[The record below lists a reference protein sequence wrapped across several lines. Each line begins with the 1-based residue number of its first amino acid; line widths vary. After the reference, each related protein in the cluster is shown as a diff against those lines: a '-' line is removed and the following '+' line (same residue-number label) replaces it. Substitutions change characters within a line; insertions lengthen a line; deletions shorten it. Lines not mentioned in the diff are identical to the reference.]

1 MGTARNPPPSVPSR
15 PTFACVRCA
24 GRKVKCD
31 RHIPCTACVKHG
43 AECVFQPPPPPRRRR
58 RPGAAG
64 PSIDGREYPQT
75 RLQAQGHNSKESSN
89 PPDTNSRSHLS
100 SREIRGSQLSS
111 SEPSGS
117 VSKTQVIQGRGQS
130 MLIDNSLWSRV
141 VEEFHDPEDA
151 LRRSSDDS
159 SDAETLND
167 DFSFVLSGPSTSRIK
182 LFHPPPQQIH
192 ELWRTFVENVD
203 PLSKVVHI
211 PTLEKAFHEATNKI
225 DTVSRSFEALM
236 FAIYSAAVMS
246 LSDAECKERLGE
258 PRKSL
263 RSRLMTATKAALSR
277 ANFMST
283 ASLIVLQSLVI
294 HIISAR
300 DMYEPRALWT
310 LTGVAVRLANG
321 MGLDRDGTLLG
332 LPPFETEL
340 RRRIWWF
347 LKAQDLQN
355 AELCG
360 LPKFRD
366 VGLSS
371 DSPRRP
377 TNINDIELYPG
388 MPVSPVESGSL
399 TDMTFLA
406 IRYDLLWFA
415 DARVAKFRHQGKS
428 LSQWDQ
434 DFASGGD
441 KAETDQGVKEIEE
454 HLEKK
459 YLRRCD
465 PSQPLQLMSMLM
477 ARAAIDT
484 LRFMTHHP
492 RRWTSINQAP
502 PFERQWV
509 WEVSIRLLEQR
520 DMLQSNPSLNKF
532 AWHAA
537 FTMQWPAFIHV
548 LDSLRANPS
557 TPDAEKAWRLV
568 ANTFDNNMS
577 MFSDSRKP
585 IHRAVRSLCLKA
597 YDAHR
602 LQRNGVYAPQT
613 PAFILKLRQQ
623 QEEEVAK
630 MKRQSRCRKAEDA
643 FQWGPISSEA
653 TTASTGLKHGTTSG
667 REDAAQHGDAGGQNQ
682 RFHHVNEH
690 GSEAEYTYAIEDMDL
705 DSLLAGD
712 VSADNRAYQTIN
724 WEQWDLFLADSKIN

>member
-1 MGTARNPPPSVPSR
+1 
-15 PTFACVRCA
+15 
-24 GRKVKCD
+24 
-31 RHIPCTACVKHG
+31 
-43 AECVFQPPPPPRRRR
+43 
-58 RPGAAG
+58 
-64 PSIDGREYPQT
+64 
-75 RLQAQGHNSKESSN
+75 
-89 PPDTNSRSHLS
+89 
-100 SREIRGSQLSS
+100 
-111 SEPSGS
+111 
-117 VSKTQVIQGRGQS
+117 

-167 DFSFVLSGPSTSRIK
+167 DFSFVLGGPSTSRTK
-182 LFHPPPQQIH
+182 LLHPPPQQIH

-211 PTLEKAFHEATNKI
+211 PTLEKAFHEAANEV

-246 LSDAECKERLGE
+246 LSDVE
-258 PRKSL
+258 S
-263 RSRLMTATKAALSR
+263 TKAALSR
-277 ANFMST
+277 ASFMST
-283 ASLIVLQSLVI
+283 ASLVVLQALVI

-340 RRRIWWF
+340 RRRVWWF

-377 TNINDIELYPG
+377 TNINDIELYPE
-388 MPVSPVESGSL
+388 MPVSPVELGSL

-557 TPDAEKAWRLV
+557 TPDAEKAWRLI
-568 ANTFDNNMS
+568 ANTFENNMS

-602 LQRNGVYAPQT
+602 LQRNGVYALQT

-623 QEEEVAK
+623 QEVMK
-630 MKRQSRCRKAEDA
+630 TKRQACRRKAEDA
-643 FQWGPISSEA
+643 FQWDPINSEA
-653 TTASTGLKHGTTSG
+653 TTASTGLKHGTISYQ
-667 REDAAQHGDAGGQNQ
+667 EDVAQHADAGGQNQ
-682 RFHHVNEH
+682 RFEHVNEH

-712 VSADNRAYQTIN
+712 VSEDNRAYQTIN

>member
-1 MGTARNPPPSVPSR
+1 
-15 PTFACVRCA
+15 
-24 GRKVKCD
+24 
-31 RHIPCTACVKHG
+31 
-43 AECVFQPPPPPRRRR
+43 
-58 RPGAAG
+58 
-64 PSIDGREYPQT
+64 
-75 RLQAQGHNSKESSN
+75 
-89 PPDTNSRSHLS
+89 
-100 SREIRGSQLSS
+100 
-111 SEPSGS
+111 
-117 VSKTQVIQGRGQS
+117 

-167 DFSFVLSGPSTSRIK
+167 DFSFVLGGPPISRTK
-182 LFHPPPQQIH
+182 LLHPPPQQIH

-211 PTLEKAFHEATNKI
+211 PTLEKSFHEATNEV
-225 DTVSRSFEALM
+225 DTVSQSFEALM

-246 LSDAECKERLGE
+246 LSDVECEERLHE

-283 ASLIVLQSLVI
+283 ANLVVLQALVI

-310 LTGVAVRLANG
+310 LTGVAVRVANG

-340 RRRIWWF
+340 RRRMWWF
-347 LKAQDLQN
+347 LKAQDLHH

-371 DSPRRP
+371 DSTRRP
-377 TNINDIELYPG
+377 TNINDVELYPG
-388 MPVSPVESGSL
+388 MPVSPVESGNL

-415 DARVAKFRHQGKS
+415 AARVAKFRRLGKS
-428 LSQWDQ
+428 LSEWDQ
-434 DFASGGD
+434 DFASKGD
-441 KAETDQGVKEIEE
+441 KAETDQSVKEIEE

-484 LRFMTHHP
+484 IRFMTHHP

-520 DMLQSNPSLNKF
+520 DMLQSNPSLKKF

-557 TPDAEKAWRLV
+557 TPDAEKAWRLI
-568 ANTFDNNMS
+568 ANTFENNMS

-602 LQRNGVYAPQT
+602 LQRNGIYALQT
-613 PAFILKLRQQ
+613 PAFILKLRQR
-623 QEEEVAK
+623 QEKVK
-630 MKRQSRCRKAEDA
+630 IKRQAYSRKAEDA
-643 FQWGPISSEA
+643 FQWDPISSEA
-653 TTASTGLKHGTTSG
+653 TTASTGLKHGTISNQ
-667 REDAAQHGDAGGQNQ
+667 EDAAEHVDADSQNQ
-682 RFHHVNEH
+682 RFEHANEH
-690 GSEAEYTYAIEDMDL
+690 GGEAEYTYAIEDIDL
-705 DSLLAGD
+705 DSLVAGD
-712 VSADNRAYQTIN
+712 VGADNRAYQTID

>member
-1 MGTARNPPPSVPSR
+1 MGTARNPPLSAPSR

-31 RHIPCTACVKHG
+31 RHIPCTACVKHR
-43 AECVFQPPPPPRRRR
+43 AECVFQPPPPPQRRR

-64 PSIDGREYPQT
+64 PSIDRREYPQT
-75 RLQAQGHNSKESSN
+75 RLQAQGHNPKQSSN
-89 PPDTNSRSHLS
+89 PPDTDSRSHLS
-100 SREIRGSQLSS
+100 SQEIRGSQSSS

-117 VSKTQVIQGRGQS
+117 VSKTQVIQGLGQS
-130 MLIDNSLWSRV
+130 MLIDNLWSRV

-167 DFSFVLSGPSTSRIK
+167 DFSFVLSGPPISRTK
-182 LFHPPPQQIH
+182 LLHPPPQQIH

-211 PTLEKAFHEATNKI
+211 PTLEKAFHEAANEL

-246 LSDAECKERLGE
+246 LSDVECEERLHE

-283 ASLIVLQSLVI
+283 ASLVVLQALVI
-294 HIISAR
+294 YIISAR
-300 DMYEPRALWT
+300 DMHEPRALWT
-310 LTGVAVRLANG
+310 LTGVAVRVANG
-321 MGLDRDGTLLG
+321 MGLDRDGALLG

-340 RRRIWWF
+340 RRRMWWF
-347 LKAQDLQN
+347 LKAQDLHN

-371 DSPRRP
+371 DSTRRP

-388 MPVSPVESGSL
+388 MPVSPVESGNL

-415 DARVAKFRHQGKS
+415 AARVANFRHLGKS

-434 DFASGGD
+434 DFASEGD
-441 KAETDQGVKEIEE
+441 KAETDQSVKEIEE
-454 HLEKK
+454 HLETK

-484 LRFMTHHP
+484 IRFMTHHP

-520 DMLQSNPSLNKF
+520 DMLQSNPSLKKF

-557 TPDAEKAWRLV
+557 TPDAEKAWRLI
-568 ANTFDNNMS
+568 ANTFENNMS
-577 MFSDSRKP
+577 MFSGSRKP

-602 LQRNGVYAPQT
+602 LQRNGVCALQT

-623 QEEEVAK
+623 QEVVK
-630 MKRQSRCRKAEDA
+630 SKRLACCRKAEDA
-643 FQWGPISSEA
+643 FQWDPISSEA
-653 TTASTGLKHGTTSG
+653 TTASTGLKHGTISNQ
-667 REDAAQHGDAGGQNQ
+667 EDAAEPVDAGGQNQ
-682 RFHHVNEH
+682 QFEHVNEH
-690 GSEAEYTYAIEDMDL
+690 GSEAEYTYAIEDIDL

>member
-1 MGTARNPPPSVPSR
+1 
-15 PTFACVRCA
+15 
-24 GRKVKCD
+24 
-31 RHIPCTACVKHG
+31 
-43 AECVFQPPPPPRRRR
+43 
-58 RPGAAG
+58 
-64 PSIDGREYPQT
+64 
-75 RLQAQGHNSKESSN
+75 
-89 PPDTNSRSHLS
+89 
-100 SREIRGSQLSS
+100 
-111 SEPSGS
+111 
-117 VSKTQVIQGRGQS
+117 

-141 VEEFHDPEDA
+141 VEEYHKFHDPEDA

-159 SDAETLND
+159 SNAETLND
-167 DFSFVLSGPSTSRIK
+167 DFSFVLGGPPTSRTK
-182 LFHPPPQQIH
+182 LLHPPPQQIH

-211 PTLEKAFHEATNKI
+211 PTLEKAFHEAANEI

-246 LSDAECKERLGE
+246 LSDVECKERLHE

-283 ASLIVLQSLVI
+283 ASLVVLQALVI

-557 TPDAEKAWRLV
+557 TPDAEKAWR
-568 ANTFDNNMS
+568 
-577 MFSDSRKP
+577 
-585 IHRAVRSLCLKA
+585 AVRSLCLKA

-602 LQRNGVYAPQT
+602 LQRNGVYALQT
-613 PAFILKLRQQ
+613 PAFILKLLQQ
-623 QEEEVAK
+623 QEVEKIKIQA
-630 MKRQSRCRKAEDA
+630 C
-643 FQWGPISSEA
+643 SEA
-653 TTASTGLKHGTTSG
+653 TTASIGLKDSTISSQ
-667 REDAAQHGDAGGQNQ
+667 EDAAQHGDAGGQNQ
-682 RFHHVNEH
+682 RFEHVNEH
-690 GSEAEYTYAIEDMDL
+690 GSEAEYNYAMEDIDL

-724 WEQWDLFLADSKIN
+724 WDQWDLFLADSKIN

>member
-1 MGTARNPPPSVPSR
+1 
-15 PTFACVRCA
+15 
-24 GRKVKCD
+24 
-31 RHIPCTACVKHG
+31 
-43 AECVFQPPPPPRRRR
+43 
-58 RPGAAG
+58 
-64 PSIDGREYPQT
+64 
-75 RLQAQGHNSKESSN
+75 
-89 PPDTNSRSHLS
+89 
-100 SREIRGSQLSS
+100 
-111 SEPSGS
+111 
-117 VSKTQVIQGRGQS
+117 

-141 VEEFHDPEDA
+141 VEEFYDPEDA

-167 DFSFVLSGPSTSRIK
+167 DNFSFVLSGPPTSTSRTK
-182 LFHPPPQQIH
+182 LLHPPPQQIH

-211 PTLEKAFHEATNKI
+211 PTLEKAFHEAANQV

-246 LSDAECKERLGE
+246 LSDVECKERLDE
-258 PRKSL
+258 PRKFL

-283 ASLIVLQSLVI
+283 ASLVVLQALVI

-388 MPVSPVESGSL
+388 MPISPVESGSL

-441 KAETDQGVKEIEE
+441 KPETDQGVKEVEE

-477 ARAAIDT
+477 ARAAMDT

-520 DMLQSNPSLNKF
+520 DMLQSNPSLKKF

-568 ANTFDNNMS
+568 ANTFENNMS

-602 LQRNGVYAPQT
+602 LQRNGVYALQT

-623 QEEEVAK
+623 QEQELVK
-630 MKRQSRCRKAEDA
+630 IKRQARRRKAEDA
-643 FQWGPISSEA
+643 
-653 TTASTGLKHGTTSG
+653 STGLKYGTISNQ
-667 REDAAQHGDAGGQNQ
+667 EDAAQHGDAVGQNR
-682 RFHHVNEH
+682 RFEHVNEH
-690 GSEAEYTYAIEDMDL
+690 GSEAEYTYAIEGMDL

-724 WEQWDLFLADSKIN
+724 WEQWDIFLADSKIN

>member
-1 MGTARNPPPSVPSR
+1 MGTARSPPLSVPSR

-43 AECVFQPPPPPRRRR
+43 AECVFQPPPPRRRR
-58 RPGAAG
+58 RPR

-75 RLQAQGHNSKESSN
+75 RLQAQGHNLKESSN
-89 PPDTNSRSHLS
+89 PPDTDSRSHLS
-100 SREIRGSQLSS
+100 TQSSS

-130 MLIDNSLWSRV
+130 MLIDNLWSRV

-167 DFSFVLSGPSTSRIK
+167 DFSFVLGGPPTSRTK
-182 LFHPPPQQIH
+182 LLHPSPQQIH

-211 PTLEKAFHEATNKI
+211 PTLEKAFHEAANEI

-246 LSDAECKERLGE
+246 LSDAECEERLHE

-283 ASLIVLQSLVI
+283 ASLVVLQALII

-310 LTGVAVRLANG
+310 LTGVAVRVANG

-347 LKAQDLQN
+347 LKAQDLHH

-371 DSPRRP
+371 DSTRRP
-377 TNINDIELYPG
+377 TNINGIELYPG
-388 MPVSPVESGSL
+388 MPVSPVESGNL

-415 DARVAKFRHQGKS
+415 AARVAKFRHLGKS

-434 DFASGGD
+434 DFASEGD
-441 KAETDQGVKEIEE
+441 KAETDQSVKEIEE
-454 HLEKK
+454 HLENK

-484 LRFMTHHP
+484 IRFMTHHP

-502 PFERQWV
+502 PFERQWI

-520 DMLQSNPSLNKF
+520 DMLQSNPSLKKF

-557 TPDAEKAWRLV
+557 TPDVEKAWRLI
-568 ANTFDNNMS
+568 ANTFENNMR

-602 LQRNGVYAPQT
+602 LQGNGVYALQT

-623 QEEEVAK
+623 QEMVKIKKQAC
-630 MKRQSRCRKAEDA
+630 RRKAEDTL
-643 FQWGPISSEA
+643 QWHPISSEA
-653 TTASTGLKHGTTSG
+653 TTASTGLEQ
-667 REDAAQHGDAGGQNQ
+667 EDTAEDVDAGGQDQ
-682 RFHHVNEH
+682 RFEHVDEH
-690 GSEAEYTYAIEDMDL
+690 GSEAEYTYGIEDMDL

-712 VSADNRAYQTIN
+712 GSADNRAYQTIN

>member
-1 MGTARNPPPSVPSR
+1 
-15 PTFACVRCA
+15 
-24 GRKVKCD
+24 
-31 RHIPCTACVKHG
+31 
-43 AECVFQPPPPPRRRR
+43 
-58 RPGAAG
+58 
-64 PSIDGREYPQT
+64 
-75 RLQAQGHNSKESSN
+75 
-89 PPDTNSRSHLS
+89 
-100 SREIRGSQLSS
+100 
-111 SEPSGS
+111 
-117 VSKTQVIQGRGQS
+117 
-130 MLIDNSLWSRV
+130 MLIDNLWSRV

-159 SDAETLND
+159 SDSETLND
-167 DFSFVLSGPSTSRIK
+167 DFSFVLGGPPISRTK
-182 LFHPPPQQIH
+182 LLHPPPQQIH

-211 PTLEKAFHEATNKI
+211 PTLEKAFHEAANEV

-246 LSDAECKERLGE
+246 LSDVECEERLHE
-258 PRKSL
+258 PRKSM

-283 ASLIVLQSLVI
+283 ASLVVLQALVI

-310 LTGVAVRLANG
+310 LTGVAVRVANG

-340 RRRIWWF
+340 RRRMWWF
-347 LKAQDLQN
+347 LKAQDLHN

-371 DSPRRP
+371 DSTRRP
-377 TNINDIELYPG
+377 TNINDVELYPG
-388 MPVSPVESGSL
+388 MPVSPVESGNL

-415 DARVAKFRHQGKS
+415 AARVAKFRRLGKS
-428 LSQWDQ
+428 LSEWDQ
-434 DFASGGD
+434 DFASKGD
-441 KAETDQGVKEIEE
+441 KAETDQSVKEIEE

-484 LRFMTHHP
+484 IRFMTHHP

-520 DMLQSNPSLNKF
+520 DMLQSNPSLKKF

-557 TPDAEKAWRLV
+557 TPDAEKAWRLI
-568 ANTFDNNMS
+568 ANTFENNMS

-602 LQRNGVYAPQT
+602 LQRNGIYALQT

-623 QEEEVAK
+623 QEVVK
-630 MKRQSRCRKAEDA
+630 IKRQAYSRKAEDA
-643 FQWGPISSEA
+643 FQWDPISSEA
-653 TTASTGLKHGTTSG
+653 TTASTGLKHGTISDQ
-667 REDAAQHGDAGGQNQ
+667 EDAAEHVDAGGQNQ
-682 RFHHVNEH
+682 RFEHANEH
-690 GSEAEYTYAIEDMDL
+690 GGEAEYTYAIEDIDL

-712 VSADNRAYQTIN
+712 VGAGNRAYQTID

>member
-1 MGTARNPPPSVPSR
+1 
-15 PTFACVRCA
+15 
-24 GRKVKCD
+24 
-31 RHIPCTACVKHG
+31 
-43 AECVFQPPPPPRRRR
+43 
-58 RPGAAG
+58 
-64 PSIDGREYPQT
+64 
-75 RLQAQGHNSKESSN
+75 
-89 PPDTNSRSHLS
+89 
-100 SREIRGSQLSS
+100 
-111 SEPSGS
+111 
-117 VSKTQVIQGRGQS
+117 

-151 LRRSSDDS
+151 LRRGSDDL

-167 DFSFVLSGPSTSRIK
+167 DFSFVLGGPPASRTK
-182 LFHPPPQQIH
+182 LLHPPPHLIH

-211 PTLEKAFHEATNKI
+211 PTSEKAFHEAAKNV
-225 DTVSRSFEALM
+225 DTISPGFEALM

-246 LSDAECKERLGE
+246 LSDVECEERLYE

-263 RSRLMTATKAALSR
+263 RSRFTTATKAALSR

-283 ASLIVLQSLVI
+283 VSLVVFQALVI
-294 HIISAR
+294 HVISAR

-310 LTGVAVRLANG
+310 LTGVAVRVANG

-340 RRRIWWF
+340 RRRMWWF
-347 LKAQDLQN
+347 LKAQDQHN

-366 VGLSS
+366 VGMDS
-371 DSPRRP
+371 DSTRRP
-377 TNINDIELYPG
+377 TNINDIELYPE
-388 MPVSPVESGSL
+388 MPVSPVESGNI

-415 DARVAKFRHQGKS
+415 AARVARFRQRGKS
-428 LSQWDQ
+428 MSQWDH
-434 DFASGGD
+434 DLASEGD
-441 KAETDQGVKEIEE
+441 KAETDQSVKEIEE
-454 HLEKK
+454 RLETK

-484 LRFMTHHP
+484 IRFMTHHP
-492 RRWTSINQAP
+492 RRWASINQAP

-520 DMLQSNPSLNKF
+520 DMLQSNPSLKRF

-537 FTMQWPAFIHV
+537 FTMPWSAFIHV

-557 TPDAEKAWRLV
+557 TPDAEKAWRLI
-568 ANTFDNNMS
+568 AKTFENNMS
-577 MFSDSRKP
+577 MLCDSKKP

-597 YDAHR
+597 YDAHK
-602 LQRNGVYAPQT
+602 LQGNFVYALQT

-623 QEEEVAK
+623 EE
-630 MKRQSRCRKAEDA
+630 MLMIGRQARCRKAKDA
-643 FQWGPISSEA
+643 VQWNPFSSEA
-653 TTASTGLKHGTTSG
+653 TTASTGLKHGTISNQ
-667 REDAAQHGDAGGQNQ
+667 EDAAENLDSGGQNQ
-682 RFHHVNEH
+682 RFKHVNKH
-690 GSEAEYTYAIEDMDL
+690 GSEAESTYALEDMDL

-712 VSADNRAYQTIN
+712 VSADNTVYQTIN
-724 WEQWDLFLADSKIN
+724 WEQWDLFLAESNIN